1 MSDRYTFN
9 HYLKNKNGSTFA
21 VDADLDNMNMTL
33 GIEEL
38 PDILVSVKELPDIS
52 VRVKELPRI
61 EFSDFNIRLKELP
74 RIELDANTNSTVN
87 LAITEIPEVRTQ
99 LPSHY
104 NLCFSL
110 LGVEIMSLSLCG
122 ESQVITEKYKP
133 RRMEE
138 ICR

>member
-1 MSDRYTFN
+1 MADYSFDHFI
-9 HYLKNKNGSTFA
+9 KNKDSSTFS
-21 VDADLDNMNMTL
+21 VDADLDNMDMTL
-33 GIEEL
+33 SIDEL
-38 PDILVSVKELPDIS
+38 PDVDLS

-61 EFSDFNIRLKELP
+61 EFSDFNVRVKELP
-74 RIELDANTNSTVN
+74 RIELDATTTSTVN
-87 LAITEIPEVRTQ
+87 LAITEFPEVRAH

-110 LGVEIMSLSLCG
+110 LGVELMNLSLCG

-133 RRMEE
+133 RRME